1 MKGMV
6 ERREHNRFRA
16 ENGATAVFR
25 RPWPRSF
32 TLGQIIDVSMG
43 GLAFRYIADRVRSRG
58 SHELEIVWGDCSSRL
73 DNIPFKTISDCEMH
87 SKASLNFATRRCG
100 MQFMDLTDKQKSDL
114 RYFIQNHTT
123 ADPEG

>member
-6 ERREHNRFRA
+6 ERRGHSRFRA

-25 RPWPRSF
+25 RPWPRSS
-32 TLGQIIDVSMG
+32 TLGQIIDISMG
-43 GLAFRYIADRVRSRG
+43 GLAFRYIADMVRSRG
-58 SHELEIVWGDCSSRL
+58 SYELEIVWGDCSCRL
-73 DNIPFKTISDCEMH
+73 DKIPFQTISDCEIDR
-87 SKASLNFATRRCG
+87 KPSLNLVTRRCA

-114 RYFIQNHTT
+114 RYFIQNHTI